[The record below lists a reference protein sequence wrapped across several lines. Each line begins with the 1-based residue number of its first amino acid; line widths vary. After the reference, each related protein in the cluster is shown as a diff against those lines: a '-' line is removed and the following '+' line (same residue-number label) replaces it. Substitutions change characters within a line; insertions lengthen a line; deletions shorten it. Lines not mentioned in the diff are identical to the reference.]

1 MKILVVGGGGREH
14 TLVWKLK
21 KSPLVKEIYCAPG
34 NGGISEIA
42 EIVNISSE
50 DLKGI
55 LNFCQEKKIDL
66 VVVGPEL
73 PLSLGITDLLEENN
87 IKVFGPNKKASL
99 LEASKVFAKEFM
111 KKYEIPTA
119 DFETFDKESIKNAK
133 DYALSLL
140 EKDGFCVIKADGLCF
155 GKGSFVINEK
165 EEAFRIIEDLMVR
178 ETLGKAGEKIVIEK
192 CLFGYEASLI
202 SITDGEKFLSFLPS
216 QDHKRLL
223 DNDEGPNTGGMG
235 AYSPLPF
242 LTEDLLK
249 KAKEKIFERLLFGLK
264 EEKIEYC
271 GVIYA
276 GVMINKEEIFVLEFN
291 VRFGDPETQV
301 ILPLLKS
308 DLLENILLAK
318 DKKLKEGLEFFDK
331 SCLCVVLASK
341 GYPYQYEKGKKI
353 ELPREID
360 EEKNLLFHSGTE
372 KKNNE
377 FYTKGGRVLSVCGI
391 GKDLKEAKDNAYS
404 LIENIY
410 FEGMH
415 FRKDIGKKGIEYY
428 EKKNKTSSTL

>member
-14 TLVWKLK
+14 SLVWKLK

-50 DLKGI
+50 DLTAI
-55 LNFCQEKKIDL
+55 LNFCQDKKIDL
-66 VVVGPEL
+66 VVVGPEM
-73 PLSLGITDLLEENN
+73 PLSLGITDLLEEEK
-87 IKVFGPNKKASL
+87 IKVFGPNQKASL

-111 KKYEIPTA
+111 RKYGIPTA
-119 DFETFDKESIKNAK
+119 DFEVFHKEDISKAK
-133 DYALSLL
+133 EYALFLL
-140 EKDGFCVIKADGLCF
+140 KEDNFCVIKADGLCF
-155 GKGSFVINEK
+155 GKGSFVVDNK
-165 EEAFRIIEDLMVR
+165 KDAFKVIEDLMVK

-192 CLFGYEASLI
+192 YLSGYEASLI
-202 SITDGEKFLSFLPS
+202 GITDSENFLLFLPS

-223 DNDEGPNTGGMG
+223 DNDKGPNTGGMG

-242 LTEDLLK
+242 FTKDLLK
-249 KAKEKIFERLLFGLK
+249 KSEEKIFKRLLFGLR

-271 GVIYA
+271 GIIYA
-276 GVMINKEEIFVLEFN
+276 GIMISNKEIFVLEFN
-291 VRFGDPETQV
+291 VRFGDPETQA

-318 DKKLKEGLEFFDK
+318 DKKLTGELEFYNK
-331 SCLCVVLASK
+331 SCLSVVLASK

-353 ELPREID
+353 KLPKEINED
-360 EEKNLLFHSGTE
+360 KNIIFHSGTE
-372 KKNNE
+372 KKDNE
-377 FYTKGGRVLSVCGI
+377 FYTSGGRVLSVCGI

-404 LIENIY
+404 LIEDIY
-410 FEGMH
+410 FEGMY

-428 EKKNKTSSTL
+428 EKEDKTFFLI

>member
-1 MKILVVGGGGREH
+1 MKILVIGGGGREH
-14 TLVWKLK
+14 SLVWKLK

-50 DLKGI
+50 DLTGI

-66 VVVGPEL
+66 VVVGPEM

-99 LEASKVFAKEFM
+99 LEASKIFAKEFM
-111 KKYEIPTA
+111 RKYEIPTA
-119 DFETFDKESIKNAK
+119 EFTVFDKENITKAK

-140 EKDGFCVIKADGLCF
+140 KKENFCVIKADGLCF
-155 GKGSFVINEK
+155 GKGSFVVDNE
-165 EEAFRIIEDLMVR
+165 EEAFSVIEDLMVK
-178 ETLGKAGEKIVIEK
+178 ETLGKAGEKILIEK

-202 SITDGEKFLSFLPS
+202 GIIDSENLLLFLPS

-242 LTEDLLK
+242 FTKDLLR
-249 KAKEKIFERLLFGLK
+249 KAREKIFERLLFGLK

-271 GVIYA
+271 GIIYA
-276 GVMINKEEIFVLEFN
+276 GVMISGDEIFVLEFN
-291 VRFGDPETQV
+291 VRFGDPETQA

-308 DLLENILLAK
+308 DLLEIIILAK
-318 DKKLKEGLEFFDK
+318 DKKLKGELEFYDK
-331 SCLCVVLASK
+331 SCLCVILAAK

-353 ELPREID
+353 KLPKEIN
-360 EEKNLLFHSGTE
+360 EEKNIIFHSGTE
-372 KKNNE
+372 KRDNE
-377 FYTKGGRVLSVCGI
+377 FYTKGGRVLSICGI
-391 GKDLKEAKDNAYS
+391 GKDLKEAKENAYS

-410 FEGMH
+410 FEGMQ

-428 EKKNKTSSTL
+428 GGNNKTFSNI

>member
-1 MKILVVGGGGREH
+1 MKILVIGGGGREH
-14 TLVWKLK
+14 SLVWKLK

-50 DLKGI
+50 SLTEI

-66 VVVGPEL
+66 VVVGPEM

-87 IKVFGPNKKASL
+87 IKVFGPNRKASL
-99 LEASKVFAKEFM
+99 LEASKVFAKKFM
-111 KKYEIPTA
+111 KKYGIPTA
-119 DFETFDKESIKNAK
+119 DFAVFDKENIDKAK

-140 EKDGFCVIKADGLCF
+140 KEDSFCVIKADGLCF
-155 GKGSFVINEK
+155 GKGSFVVDNK
-165 EEAFRIIEDLMVR
+165 EEAFKVIEDLMIR
-178 ETLGKAGEKIVIEK
+178 KSLGKAGEQLVIERY
-192 CLFGYEASLI
+192 LSGYEASLI
-202 SITDGEKFLSFLPS
+202 GITDGENLLLFLPS

-242 LTEDLLK
+242 FNEDLLK
-249 KAKEKIFERLLFGLK
+249 KAKERIFERVLFGLK

-276 GVMINKEEIFVLEFN
+276 GVMISNKEIFVLEFN
-291 VRFGDPETQV
+291 VRFGDPETQAV
-301 ILPLLKS
+301 LPLLKS

-318 DKKLKEGLEFFDK
+318 EKKLKGELEFHNK
-331 SCLCVVLASK
+331 SSLCVVLASK

-353 ELPREID
+353 KLPKEID
-360 EEKNLLFHSGTE
+360 EEKNLIFHSGTQ
-372 KKNNE
+372 KKDNE
-377 FYTKGGRVLSVCGI
+377 LYTSGGRVLSVCGI
-391 GKDLKEAKDNAYS
+391 GKDLKEARDNAYS

-428 EKKNKTSSTL
+428 EKKDKTFLSI

>member
-14 TLVWKLK
+14 SLVWKLK

-50 DLKGI
+50 SLTEI
-55 LNFCQEKKIDL
+55 SNFCQDKKIDL
-66 VVVGPEL
+66 VVVGPEI
-73 PLSLGITDLLEENN
+73 PLSLGITDLLEEKK
-87 IKVFGPNKKASL
+87 IKVFGPNRKASL
-99 LEASKVFAKEFM
+99 LEASKGFAKEFM
-111 KKYEIPTA
+111 KKYGIPTA
-119 DFETFDKESIKNAK
+119 DFAVFDKLNINKAK

-140 EKDGFCVIKADGLCF
+140 KEDNFCVIKADGLCF
-155 GKGSFVINEK
+155 GKGSFVVDNK
-165 EEAFRIIEDLMVR
+165 EEVFKVIENLIVK
-178 ETLGKAGEKIVIEK
+178 ETLGKAGEKIVIERY
-192 CLFGYEASLI
+192 LSGYEASLI
-202 SITDGEKFLSFLPS
+202 GITDSEKFLLFFPS

-242 LTEDLLK
+242 FTKDLLK
-249 KAKEKIFERLLFGLK
+249 KAEKRIFERVLFGLK
-264 EEKIEYC
+264 EEGIEYC
-271 GVIYA
+271 GIIYA
-276 GVMINKEEIFVLEFN
+276 GVMVKDKEIFVLEFN

-318 DKKLKEGLEFFDK
+318 EKKLAEEMEFHNK

-353 ELPREID
+353 KLPKEID
-360 EEKNLLFHSGTE
+360 EEKNLIFHSGTQKRNSE
-372 KKNNE
+372 L
-377 FYTKGGRVLSVCGI
+377 YTSGGRVLSVCGI
-391 GKDLKEAKDNAYS
+391 GKDLKEARDNAYS
-404 LIENIY
+404 LIENVY

-428 EKKNKTSSTL
+428 EKKNKTFSTI

>member
-1 MKILVVGGGGREH
+1 MKILVIGGGGREH
-14 TLVWKLK
+14 SLVWKLK

-50 DLKGI
+50 DLTGI

-66 VVVGPEL
+66 VVVGPEM

-99 LEASKVFAKEFM
+99 LEASKIFAKEFM
-111 KKYEIPTA
+111 RKYEIPTA
-119 DFETFDKESIKNAK
+119 EFTVFDKENITKAK

-140 EKDGFCVIKADGLCF
+140 KKDNFCVIKADGLCF
-155 GKGSFVINEK
+155 GKGSFVVDNE
-165 EEAFRIIEDLMVR
+165 EEAFSVIEDLMVK
-178 ETLGKAGEKIVIEK
+178 ETLGKAGEKILIEK

-202 SITDGEKFLSFLPS
+202 GITDSENLLLFLPS

-242 LTEDLLK
+242 FTKDLLR
-249 KAKEKIFERLLFGLK
+249 KAREKIFERLLFGLK

-276 GVMINKEEIFVLEFN
+276 GVMISGDEIFVLEFN
-291 VRFGDPETQV
+291 VRFGDPETQA

-308 DLLENILLAK
+308 DLLEIIMLAK
-318 DKKLKEGLEFFDK
+318 DKKLKGELEFYDK
-331 SCLCVVLASK
+331 SCLCVVLAAK

-353 ELPREID
+353 KLPKEIN
-360 EEKNLLFHSGTE
+360 EEKNIIFHSGTE
-372 KKNNE
+372 KRDNE
-377 FYTKGGRVLSVCGI
+377 FYTKGGRVLSICGI
-391 GKDLKEAKDNAYS
+391 GKDLKEAKENAYS

-410 FEGMH
+410 FEGMQ

-428 EKKNKTSSTL
+428 GKNNKTFSNI

>member
-1 MKILVVGGGGREH
+1 MKVLVVGGGGREH
-14 TLVWKLK
+14 ALVWKLK
-21 KSPLVKEIYCAPG
+21 QSPLIKEIYCAPG

-50 DLKGI
+50 DLTGI
-55 LNFCQEKKIDL
+55 LNFCQEKRIDL
-66 VVVGPEL
+66 VVVGPEM

-99 LEASKVFAKEFM
+99 LEASKIFAKEFM
-111 KKYEIPTA
+111 KKYGIPTA
-119 DFETFDKESIKNAK
+119 DFAVFDKENIEKAK
-133 DYALSLL
+133 DYVLSLL
-140 EKDGFCVIKADGLCF
+140 EKNNFCVIKADGLCF
-155 GKGSFVINEK
+155 GKGSFVVDDKEK
-165 EEAFRIIEDLMVR
+165 ALRIIEDLMVK
-178 ETLGKAGEKIVIEK
+178 EILGKAGAKIVVEE

-202 SITDGEKFLSFLPS
+202 GVTDGEKVLQFLPS

-242 LTEDLLK
+242 LKEDLLK
-249 KAKEKIFERLLFGLK
+249 KAKEEIFERLLFGLK

-276 GVMINKEEIFVLEFN
+276 GIMVSKQDIFVLEFN
-291 VRFGDPETQV
+291 VRFGDPETQA

-308 DLLENILLAK
+308 DLLEIILLAK
-318 DKKLKEGLEFFDK
+318 DKQLKKELEFYSK
-331 SCLCVVLASK
+331 SSLCVVLASQ

-353 ELPREID
+353 KLPKEVD
-360 EEKNLLFHSGTE
+360 ESKNLIFHSGTE
-372 KKNNE
+372 KRDGE
-377 FYTKGGRVLSVCGI
+377 FYTSGGRVLSVCGI
-391 GKDLKEAKDNAYS
+391 GKDLKEAQEQAYA
-404 LIENIY
+404 LIPEIY

-415 FRKDIGKKGIEYY
+415 YRKDIGKKGIE
-428 EKKNKTSSTL
+428 LL

>member
-1 MKILVVGGGGREH
+1 MKVLVVGGGGREH
-14 TLVWKLK
+14 SLVWKLK

-42 EIVNISSE
+42 EVVNISSE
-50 DLKGI
+50 DLTGI

-66 VVVGPEL
+66 VVVGPEM

-87 IKVFGPNKKASL
+87 IKVFGPNKKAAL

-111 KKYEIPTA
+111 KKYKIPTA
-119 DFETFDKESIKNAK
+119 DFEVFDKENINKAK
-133 DYALSLL
+133 DYALSLIN
-140 EKDGFCVIKADGLCF
+140 KDNFCVIKADGLCF
-155 GKGSFVINEK
+155 GKGSFVVDDKEK
-165 EEAFRIIEDLMVR
+165 AFKVLEDLMVR
-178 ETLGKAGEKIVIEK
+178 ETLGEAGKKIVIEK

-202 SITDGEKFLSFLPS
+202 GITDGENLLLFLPS

-242 LTEDLLK
+242 FTKELFK
-249 KAKEKIFERLLFGLK
+249 KAEEKIFKRLLFGLK
-264 EEKIEYC
+264 EEKIDYC

-276 GVMINKEEIFVLEFN
+276 GVMISEENIFVLEFN
-291 VRFGDPETQV
+291 VRFGDPETQA

-318 DKKLKEGLEFFDK
+318 DKKLKGELEFYNK
-331 SCLCVVLASK
+331 SCLCVVLASQ
-341 GYPYQYEKGKKI
+341 GYPYQYEKGKRI
-353 ELPREID
+353 TLPKEID
-360 EEKNLLFHSGTE
+360 EEKNIIFHSGTE
-372 KKNNE
+372 KRDGE

-391 GKDLKEAKDNAYS
+391 GKDLKEAKENAYS
-404 LIENIY
+404 LIRDIY

-428 EKKNKTSSTL
+428 EKKDKTT